1 MIYQKPK
8 NSNWEWQTCHEKT
21 RNAFTNKLG
30 FDNTEVKRW
39 HQTSC
44 LIIIL
49 FNNFI
54 NLKSWISKI
63 KKKSFRKT
71 VKYIRNDIYEDLIE
85 LKQPSLEKDKRN
97 LQAKYVSK
105 ILKQKQSSY
114 SQSYIQITLKTLS
127 KD

>member
-21 RNAFTNKLG
+21 RNAFANKLG

-71 VKYIRNDIYEDLIE
+71 VKYTRNDIYEDLIE

>member
-21 RNAFTNKLG
+21 RNASTNKLG
-30 FDNTEVKRW
+30 FNNTEVKRW

-71 VKYIRNDIYEDLIE
+71 VKYTRNDIYEDLIE